1 MTLIFPET
9 ITKDPSKSIN
19 WISTTDPIVCRRL
32 SFPLYSSDKDSPVFT
47 DIVQGDIGSCW
58 FLSALISY
66 LRPLSKTLEKSKEDI
81 RNSIFLFK
89 ETSDRRIFKI
99 QLSGKVFYVDDFVP
113 LSYYREKIGDA
124 ASSMFCLW
132 FILLEKAMLSLM
144 TIDSINAGQQVKWQ
158 TASSDDNIYLKEQN
172 HKLLFPTYWVKNI
185 IIRCGEMKA
194 ATIGIGQMVGGR
206 NKYYVLHKQDVSF
219 STPHIDSIA
228 IYKKFKGGAHLL
240 ANTSRRTY
248 SSSKYPDS
256 LPVSSV
262 GAIPT
267 HCYAVV
273 GIDYSKER
281 GTYLLT
287 IYNPWGKREIPDVDN
302 NYLYPPDT
310 VSGKGLSIISWEKF
324 WQCFACVHISE
335 QTRQ

>member
-1 MTLIFPET
+1 MAIIFPET
-9 ITKDPSKSIN
+9 IIRDPSKSIN
-19 WISTTDPIVCRRL
+19 WISTTDPVVCRRL
-32 SFPLYSSDKDSPVFT
+32 SFPLYSSEKDSPMFT

-81 RNSIFLFK
+81 KNSIFLFK
-89 ETSDRRIFKI
+89 ETLDRRIFKV
-99 QLSGKVFYVDDFVP
+99 QLSGKVFYIDDFVP

-124 ASSMFCLW
+124 ASAMSCLW

-144 TIDSINAGQQVKWQ
+144 TIDSVSKNNDE
-158 TASSDDNIYLKEQN
+158 SSQNIYLKEHN
-172 HKLLFPTYWVKNI
+172 MKLLFPTYWVKNI

-206 NKYYVLHKQDVSF
+206 NKYYVLHKQDVSE
-219 STPHIDSIA
+219 STPHIDSIT
-228 IYKKFKGGAHLL
+228 IYTKFKGGAHIL
-240 ANTSRRTY
+240 ANTSRQTY
-248 SSSKYPDS
+248 PGAKYPDI

-262 GAIPT
+262 GAVPT

-273 GIDYSKER
+273 GIEYSKEKK
-281 GTYLLT
+281 TYFLT
-287 IYNPWGKREIPDVDN
+287 MYNPWGKKEIPDIN
-302 NYLYPPDT
+302 NAYIYPPDT
-310 VSGKGLSIISWEKF
+310 SGGKGLSIISWEKF

-335 QTRQ
+335 QTRR